1 MSLKESIRIVLRE
14 ESSIQVKL
22 KNMINKFGIKMAS
35 KVVGGM
41 SRLIKILDLD
51 DKGLDELI
59 YEHLKEEL
67 YPDFTN
73 PWGPEEYPTHNYY
86 KKNVNNYGMHTFQ
99 INGIEAYSYFGEFD
113 GYDYLYL
120 LSINRWV
127 VNELTSIFGDKWI
140 PTFKRWFEENSGLE
154 VREINI
160 EGKFLHEH

>member
-1 MSLKESIRIVLRE
+1 MNLKESIRIVLRE

-35 KVVGGM
+35 TAVGGM

-59 YEHLKEEL
+59 YEYLKEEL

>member
-1 MSLKESIRIVLRE
+1 
-14 ESSIQVKL
+14 
-22 KNMINKFGIKMAS
+22 
-35 KVVGGM
+35 
-41 SRLIKILDLD
+41 
-51 DKGLDELI
+51 
-59 YEHLKEEL
+59 
-67 YPDFTN
+67 
-73 PWGPEEYPTHNYY
+73 
-86 KKNVNNYGMHTFQ
+86 MHTFQ

>member
-35 KVVGGM
+35 TAVGGM

-67 YPDFTN
+67 YPDFRLAT
-73 PWGPEEYPTHNYY
+73 
-86 KKNVNNYGMHTFQ
+86 
-99 INGIEAYSYFGEFD
+99 
-113 GYDYLYL
+113 
-120 LSINRWV
+120 
-127 VNELTSIFGDKWI
+127 
-140 PTFKRWFEENSGLE
+140 
-154 VREINI
+154 RESRSA
-160 EGKFLHEH
+160 LM